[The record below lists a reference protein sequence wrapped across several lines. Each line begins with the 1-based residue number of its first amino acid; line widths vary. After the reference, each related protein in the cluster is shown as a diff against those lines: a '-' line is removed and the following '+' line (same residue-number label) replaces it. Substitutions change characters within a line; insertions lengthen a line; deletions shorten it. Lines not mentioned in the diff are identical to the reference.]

1 MLCQRQLYDG
11 YVDAA
16 MKTALHL
23 REFED
28 LLNNEDIYSLLA
40 LSSCANR
47 AFGTCSKVTST
58 FYIVVLAVSIPAFN
72 FRVYSAVHQKD
83 FRQRR

>member
-1 MLCQRQLYDG
+1 MLSGQG

-23 REFED
+23 REYED
-28 LLNNEDIYSLLA
+28 ILNNEDIYSLLA

-47 AFGTCSKVTST
+47 ETICIT
-58 FYIVVLAVSIPAFN
+58 FSF
-72 FRVYSAVHQKD
+72 
-83 FRQRR
+83 

>member
-1 MLCQRQLYDG
+1 MLSGQG

-23 REFED
+23 REYED
-28 LLNNEDIYSLLA
+28 ILNNEDIYSLLA

-47 AFGTCSKVTST
+47 DTICITSSFLTRKRRGKSKLSLNLSR
-58 FYIVVLAVSIPAFN
+58 FEPQLN
-72 FRVYSAVHQKD
+72 F
-83 FRQRR
+83 

>member
-1 MLCQRQLYDG
+1 MSNRFGRSCVYCKQTNSSTKDKPSYFLVIQYVLMLFGQG

-23 REFED
+23 REYED
-28 LLNNEDIYSLLA
+28 ILNNEDIYSLLA

-47 AFGTCSKVTST
+47 ETICIT
-58 FYIVVLAVSIPAFN
+58 FSF
-72 FRVYSAVHQKD
+72 
-83 FRQRR
+83 

>member
-1 MLCQRQLYDG
+1 MFRDMWICGYVDNKICSGICGYVDMWIIKYVQG

-23 REFED
+23 REYED
-28 LLNNEDIYSLLA
+28 ILNNEDIYSLLA

-47 AFGTCSKVTST
+47 ETICLTSS
-58 FYIVVLAVSIPAFN
+58 F
-72 FRVYSAVHQKD
+72 
-83 FRQRR
+83 